1 MKIFGCFFCIFT
13 VLFFSNCKTTVYYV
27 QFKEDDNISSASIV
41 LSEHDGKQLHI
52 VTNKIGN
59 FEINNF
65 QYDYGYIKIDDY
77 KILFERNNIDI
88 IISANTP
95 SEIIGNTYYPYN
107 YYVYNENNGIIKI
120 FKMNEPIANKYDAN
134 EDINVYDIY
143 FTKKISNNIYR
154 KLINLYENKKNNV
167 QLYLKYDIT
176 IDDEVITEEVI
187 QEFELYITKSVYY

>member
-1 MKIFGCFFCIFT
+1 MKIFGYFFCIFT
-13 VLFFSNCKTTVYYV
+13 VLFFSNCKTTVYDF
-27 QFKEDDNISSASIV
+27 QFKEGDNISSKASII
-41 LSEHDGKQLHI
+41 LSKYDGKQLHI

-59 FEINNF
+59 FEITNF

-77 KILFERNNIDI
+77 KILFEKNNIDI

-134 EDINVYDIY
+134 ENVYDIY
-143 FTKKISNNIYR
+143 FTKNISNNIYR
-154 KLINLYENKKNNV
+154 KLINLYENKKINV
-167 QLYLKYDIT
+167 QLYFKYDIT
-176 IDDEVITEEVI
+176 IDDEVITEELI
-187 QEFELYITKSVYY
+187 QEFELYISKSVYY